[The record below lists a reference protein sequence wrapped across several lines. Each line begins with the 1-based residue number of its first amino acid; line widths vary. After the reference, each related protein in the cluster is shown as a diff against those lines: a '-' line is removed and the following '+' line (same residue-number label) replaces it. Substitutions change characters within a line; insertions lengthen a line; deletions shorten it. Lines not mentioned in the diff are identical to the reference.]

1 MRNLHASFN
10 MNSCLF
16 RLKTVTAMHHWSEK
30 QRFAVGVLC
39 VTHALFVFFPPLNKI
54 LMRRRLFSLMW
65 PTDAGQI
72 NNDHFSLV
80 KAAGRGPFVYS
91 ACDIKTCNH
100 ISAEWYRTLYGV
112 NNETPLVHI
121 TLWEITISY
130 MLTCPSRSLLYYY
143 SQHGGVMEV
152 AHWRLVLVFHM
163 AHSLNATMLPLL
175 FG

>member
-1 MRNLHASFN
+1 MTSQQNYLQACRLSKSGAIKRRKQLISREFTETQMQINHNVAILISLISCELYKIRNLHASFN

-16 RLKTVTAMHHWSEK
+16 RLKTVTVMHHWSEK

-39 VTHALFVFFPPLNKI
+39 VTHALGFFFLPPLNKI

-91 ACDIKTCNH
+91 ACDIKMCNH
-100 ISAEWYRTLYGV
+100 ISGEGD
-112 NNETPLVHI
+112 
-121 TLWEITISY
+121 
-130 MLTCPSRSLLYYY
+130 LL
-143 SQHGGVMEV
+143 E
-152 AHWRLVLVFHM
+152 
-163 AHSLNATMLPLL
+163 
-175 FG
+175 